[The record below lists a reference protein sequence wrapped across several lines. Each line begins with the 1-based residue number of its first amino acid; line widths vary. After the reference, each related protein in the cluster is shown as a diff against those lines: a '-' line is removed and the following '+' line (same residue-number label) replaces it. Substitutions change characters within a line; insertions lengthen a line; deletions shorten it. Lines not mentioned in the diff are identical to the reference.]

1 MKRRIVL
8 LFLILIM
15 KSSFCQRLEGEW
27 EGNFETNAVNF
38 NTFATNTKSKSIR
51 IKLKFTLKSDSTY
64 NIYSYTEGLYFN
76 QREPVVCSMTGY
88 IREDSIFLREVSN
101 ISPSYTSNIGFQTM
115 YLKLKRKK
123 KGFELSGKW
132 EDNESGKGRIY
143 FYKRDEK

>member
-1 MKRRIVL
+1 MKRRIVF

-88 IREDSIFLREVSN
+88 MVVNQPTVRL
-101 ISPSYTSNIGFQTM
+101 ISMSSRWCSRP
-115 YLKLKRKK
+115 
-123 KGFELSGKW
+123 
-132 EDNESGKGRIY
+132 
-143 FYKRDEK
+143 